1 MCKGSGMGLLR
12 GDTMIKIML
21 YYTLAV
27 CIGVA
32 IHMGVFVFLNSYC
45 GLSPLTSVGI
55 QGLLIT
61 LSNIA
66 KKITKDTP

>member
-1 MCKGSGMGLLR
+1 
-12 GDTMIKIML
+12 MIKIIL

-27 CIGVA
+27 CMGVA
-32 IHMGVFVFLNSYC
+32 IHIGVFVFLNRYC

-55 QGLLIT
+55 QGSLIT

-66 KKITKDTP
+66 KKITKEIP

>member
-1 MCKGSGMGLLR
+1 
-12 GDTMIKIML
+12 MIKTVS

-27 CIGVA
+27 CMGVA
-32 IHMGVFVFLNSYC
+32 IHIGVFVFLNSYC
-45 GLSPLTSVGI
+45 GLSPLTSVGF

-66 KKITKDTP
+66 KKITKETP